1 MNDKPYPW
9 PPFPKLGWMNWVVSV
24 PTLCPAT
31 AMPGAGTHKTGGSK
45 FRPHRAHVAVGT
57 AHKQVNQQT

>member
-1 MNDKPYPW
+1 MAT
-9 PPFPKLGWMNWVVSV
+9 FPQGIHAQLRWMNWVVSV

-45 FRPHRAHVAVGT
+45 FRPHRAHVAVEET